1 MSKKEV
7 KQEKDSEVKTS
18 EKKKSV
24 QSTPTERDHYVYE
37 TIIAEIG
44 Y

>member
-1 MSKKEV
+1 MSSEERINETDADAKE
-7 KQEKDSEVKTS
+7 SETNETDTPAPS
-18 EKKKSV
+18 E
-24 QSTPTERDHYVYE
+24 QDHYVYE